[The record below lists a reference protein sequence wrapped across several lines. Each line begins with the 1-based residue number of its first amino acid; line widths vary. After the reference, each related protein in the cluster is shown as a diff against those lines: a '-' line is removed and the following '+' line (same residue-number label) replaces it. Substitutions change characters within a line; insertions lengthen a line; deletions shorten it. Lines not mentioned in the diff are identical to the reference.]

1 MITQIFSSIAMAF
14 ASLTSNKMRTLLT
27 MLGIIIGVGSVITLT
42 AIGAGASKAVTDRIN
57 SMGTN
62 LIQIDPGPT
71 RVGGISSG
79 AGGSQHITEKDAEA
93 LKRLPLLAAA
103 EPSVDT
109 RGQVIGPGANWSTRI
124 LGTTP
129 ACLKIRNYVIE
140 SGMPFTDED
149 ATTGKKVCLLGKTV
163 VRNLFG
169 EDTNPI
175 GSTVRVKQVPFTVIG
190 VLKEKGANSY
200 GQDQDDIIIGPLATI
215 QKKLMGT
222 TWLEDI
228 FASCVNESATQAA
241 IADITRVLR
250 EQHRLLPTDDNDF
263 RVRSQVEMAAT
274 AQQSTDTLSLLLRT
288 AAIVALLVG
297 GIGIMNIM
305 LVNVTERTRE
315 IGIRKSIGA
324 KSFNILFQF
333 LTEALTLSLIGGVIG
348 IFVGLG
354 ASFVVS
360 NQNGWTLIISPTAV
374 ILAFSAATAVGL
386 FFGWYPARK
395 AARMNPI
402 EALRQE

>member
-1 MITQIFSSIAMAF
+1 MFTQLASSISMAFSSLI
-14 ASLTSNKMRTLLT
+14 SNKMRAMLT

-42 AIGAGASKAVTDRIN
+42 AIGQGASKAVSDRIN

-62 LIQIDPGPT
+62 MIQIDPGPT
-71 RVGGISSG
+71 NFGGISSG
-79 AGGSQHITEKDAEA
+79 AGGSNHLTEKDADA
-93 LKRLPLLAAA
+93 LKRSPLLSSVA
-103 EPSVDT
+103 PWVDT
-109 RGQVIGPGANWSTRI
+109 RGQVLATGENWSTRI
-124 LGTTP
+124 GGTTP
-129 ACLKIRNYVIE
+129 ACLAIRNYTVE
-140 SGMPFTDED
+140 TGMLFTDDD
-149 ATTGKKVCLLGKTV
+149 AATGKKVCILGKTV
-163 VRNLFG
+163 VTNLFG
-169 EDTNPI
+169 ENANPI
-175 GSTVRVKQVPFTVIG
+175 GSTVRIKQVPFTVIG

-222 TWLEDI
+222 TWLNDI
-228 FASCVNESATQAA
+228 FASAISENSTTAA
-241 IADITRVLR
+241 IADISRILR
-250 EQHRLLPTDDNDF
+250 EQHRLLPDADNDF

-274 AQQSTDTLSLLLRT
+274 AQQSTDTLSLLLRS
-288 AAIVALLVG
+288 AAIIALLVG

-305 LVNVTERTRE
+305 LVSVTERTRE

-333 LTEALTLSLIGGVIG
+333 LTEALTLSLIGGIIG
-348 IFVGLG
+348 IFAGLG

-360 NQNGWTLIISPTAV
+360 NQNGWTLIISPSAV

-386 FFGWYPARK
+386 FFGWYPAHK
-395 AARMNPI
+395 AAKLNPI